1 MTCMPLMDNG
11 HYHPLEY
18 VSDKIPAMLCFYPEF
33 ALHITRG
40 VRWDSDHVLILD
52 DETKEMAKEIVRDN
66 ALDRVYMALDYFDA
80 SINRIGAYIVGT
92 RATQKSVLS
101 ALLEPL
107 AKLREYEDKGQWFE
121 RLALLE
127 EAKSLPFGAVYDYF
141 NMKHNIP
148 VGEEFIADIQ
158 QYEKDVLSK
167 RADGYHNISTVM
179 QAVDLYDT
187 ITITDNESGTV
198 TISCNCEG
206 VPCDD
211 SNICAKAAYKFFD
224 YCKTDVKGIHIDI
237 DKKIPTQAGL
247 AGGSS
252 DGAAVILGLNNM
264 FGTML
269 KPAEMREI
277 GEKVGAD
284 VPFCLEG
291 GTKLCTGIGTA
302 IKKVASFRCDS
313 IVICKPDTV
322 SVSTA
327 DAYKKVDALNP
338 HACYTDEMVKALFSR
353 DMFMISTTIFNDFE
367 LALQIPEV
375 NEIKGIMLKSKAR
388 GAGMSGSGSAV
399 FGVFTSSRRAK
410 KCYDKLC
417 ESYKEVFLCKPVSDG
432 CKVL

>member
-1 MTCMPLMDNG
+1 
-11 HYHPLEY
+11 
-18 VSDKIPAMLCFYPEF
+18 
-33 ALHITRG
+33 
-40 VRWDSDHVLILD
+40 
-52 DETKEMAKEIVRDN
+52 
-66 ALDRVYMALDYFDA
+66 
-80 SINRIGAYIVGT
+80 
-92 RATQKSVLS
+92 
-101 ALLEPL
+101 
-107 AKLREYEDKGQWFE
+107 
-121 RLALLE
+121 
-127 EAKSLPFGAVYDYF
+127 
-141 NMKHNIP
+141 
-148 VGEEFIADIQ
+148 
-158 QYEKDVLSK
+158 
-167 RADGYHNISTVM
+167 
-179 QAVDLYDT
+179 
-187 ITITDNESGTV
+187 
-198 TISCNCEG
+198 
-206 VPCDD
+206 
-211 SNICAKAAYKFFD
+211 
-224 YCKTDVKGIHIDI
+224 
-237 DKKIPTQAGL
+237 
-247 AGGSS
+247 
-252 DGAAVILGLNNM
+252 M

-277 GEKVGAD
+277 GEKVGAY